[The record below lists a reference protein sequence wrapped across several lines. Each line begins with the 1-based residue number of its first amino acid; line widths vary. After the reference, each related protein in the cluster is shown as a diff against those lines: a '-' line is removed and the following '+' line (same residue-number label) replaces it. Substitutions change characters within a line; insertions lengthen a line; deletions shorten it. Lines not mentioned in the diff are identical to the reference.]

1 MHVREARLVV
11 AAFVLQNHG
20 VGGAVRRP
28 AVGTQAAATEEMSEE
43 RRRGGEWCSGASWCD
58 RTGLES
64 SSAPA
69 RPSQRAGTREHAPI
83 GQRGT

>member
-28 AVGTQAAATEEMSEE
+28 AVGTRAVATEETSEE
-43 RRRGGEWCSGASWCD
+43 RRRGGEWCSGGELVRPD
-58 RTGLES
+58 RIEERLVLV
-64 SSAPA
+64 SALA
-69 RPSQRAGTREHAPI
+69 RAD
-83 GQRGT
+83 

>member
-28 AVGTQAAATEEMSEE
+28 AVGTRAAATEETSEE
-43 RRRGGEWCSGASWCD
+43 EGRGMV
-58 RTGLES
+58 
-64 SSAPA
+64 
-69 RPSQRAGTREHAPI
+69 RPG
-83 GQRGT
+83 